1 MRLRAN
7 IQAQEHLILTKLI
20 ECGSNTDR
28 GIELY
33 LTSVNPDNKEFGETK
48 LDRSAFSVL
57 CKALNMSKGFGKYR
71 NNLTADEISQVIQ
84 NSSLEELLKTGETAV
99 NNLVNYG
106 APTWYEWSLMNWG
119 TKWNSYSNSFNENIL
134 GFQTAWA
141 APHPI
146 LEKFSE
152 MYPDITMVHKWADE
166 DIGSNCGMRAYL
178 GGEIN
183 DEFFPTDG
191 KEAVE
196 YACEVWGYD
205 AKEDLGLCLNAAGT
219 DYICIENSNYE
230 LITIFDKPAL
240 FANERLSKSSIPEG
254 LYVYHLRES
263 DDGSRF
269 ASIEGKVTV
278 NHGGSVVIT
287 QPIDLGENGYV
298 EFTSETEPNFLGK
311 SLTFGEYM
319 RGETEQMETEAM
331 SLC

>member
-119 TKWNSYSNSFNENIL
+119 TKWNSYSNSFNENIK
-134 GFQTAWA
+134 
-141 APHPI
+141 I
-146 LEKFSE
+146 
-152 MYPDITMVHKWADE
+152 V
-166 DIGSNCGMRAYL
+166 DIGTGSGCIAISLFKELSNVSVDAIDMS
-178 GGEIN
+178 
-183 DEFFPTDG
+183 G
-191 KEAVE
+191 KH
-196 YACEVWGYD
+196 EV
-205 AKEDLGLCLNAAGT
+205 DLDTN
-219 DYICIENSNYE
+219 IW
-230 LITIFDKPAL
+230 
-240 FANERLSKSSIPEG
+240 
-254 LYVYHLRES
+254 
-263 DDGSRF
+263 
-269 ASIEGKVTV
+269 KVR
-278 NHGGSVVIT
+278 
-287 QPIDLGENGYV
+287 Q
-298 EFTSETEPNFLGK
+298 FL
-311 SLTFGEYM
+311 
-319 RGETEQMETEAM
+319 
-331 SLC
+331 